1 MKPRTRNCLVAIALL
16 GVPAWACAQ
25 IANPYAK
32 PNAAP
37 SAPQDKGTKMD
48 DLKSFATGGAKILES
63 TKGDLTGDGRQGAV
77 LIIDPP
83 GGADAKLGEGPARD
97 VLLVVPDA
105 SGHLQKAASNARI
118 VPCATCGGVSG
129 DPYGYTK
136 VGKGQFTI
144 VNGGGSRERW
154 SDEFTFTWSAAKKDW
169 FASHVVRKAS
179 DTESGKEKHVD
190 LSTKDL
196 GEVSFKDFDPGK
208 IPEATLP

>member
-1 MKPRTRNCLVAIALL
+1 MKPVTRYRLAAILL
-16 GVPAWACAQ
+16 LATPAWAHAQ

-32 PNAAP
+32 PAAAP

-83 GGADAKLGEGPARD
+83 GGENAKLGEGPARD
-97 VLLVVPDA
+97 VVLVVPDA
-105 SGHLQKAASNARI
+105 TGHLQKAASNLRI
-118 VPCATCGGVSG
+118 VPCATCGGVAG

-136 VGKGQFTI
+136 VAKGQFTI

-154 SDEFTFTWSAAKKDW
+154 SDEYTFTWSAARKDW
-169 FASHVVRKAS
+169 LASHVVRKVTDS
-179 DTESGKEKHVD
+179 DTGKEKIVD
-190 LSTKDL
+190 LSAKEL
-196 GEVSFKDFDPGK
+196 GDVPFKDFDPSHFQE
-208 IPEATLP
+208 PTLP